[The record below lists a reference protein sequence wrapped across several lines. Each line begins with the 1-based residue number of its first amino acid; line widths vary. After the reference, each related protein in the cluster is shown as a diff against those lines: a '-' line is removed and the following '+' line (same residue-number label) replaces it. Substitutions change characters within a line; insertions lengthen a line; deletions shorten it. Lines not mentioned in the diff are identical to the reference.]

1 MKELSLQHPLVGVQ
15 TLCGLFGKSRQAWYE
30 AQKREQKEDFQA
42 LILLSEVRRLRID
55 LPSVGVD
62 VLHYQ
67 LTEFRQQH
75 GIKIGRDKLANLLR
89 DSDLLIKRKKRRVS
103 TTWSHHRFFK
113 YPNLTVGQSV
123 SAPNRLWVSDITY
136 LLIARGFVYL
146 SLITDAYSRKI
157 VGWAV
162 DESLGARGPVN
173 ALKMALK
180 LNKGR
185 LSSELIHHSDRGVQ
199 YCCNEYIALLK
210 GQKIAVSM
218 TEQGDPYE
226 NALAERMNRT
236 IKEEMLL
243 NRGFADYA
251 SAKVAVE
258 RAIVNYNT
266 LRPHGSCNYYTPE
279 QAHQMEGELGR
290 KWRKAQGG
298 QVGKVQ
304 PTNRV
309 AVTQNES

>member
-1 MKELSLQHPLVGVQ
+1 MG
-15 TLCGLFGKSRQAWYE
+15 
-30 AQKREQKEDFQA
+30 
-42 LILLSEVRRLRID
+42 
-55 LPSVGVD
+55 
-62 VLHYQ
+62 
-67 LTEFRQQH
+67 QQ
-75 GIKIGRDKLANLLR
+75 
-89 DSDLLIKRKKRRVS
+89 VC
-103 TTWSHHRFFK
+103 
-113 YPNLTVGQSV
+113 
-123 SAPNRLWVSDITY
+123 APNRLWVSDITY

-146 SLITDAYSRKI
+146 SLITDAYSPKT

-162 DESLGARGPVN
+162 DESLGACGPLN

-180 LNKGR
+180 LNIGR

-210 GQKIAVSM
+210 GQEIAVSM
-218 TEQGDPYE
+218 NEQGDPYE

-290 KWRKAQGG
+290 RWRKAKRG
-298 QVGKVQ
+298 QAEKVQ

-309 AVTQNES
+309 AVS

>member
-42 LILLSEVRRLRID
+42 LILLSEVRRLRIN

-75 GIKIGRDKLANLLR
+75 GIKIGRDKLANLLK

-243 NRGFADYA
+243 NRGFADYV

-266 LRPHGSCNYYTPE
+266 LRPHGSCN
-279 QAHQMEGELGR
+279 
-290 KWRKAQGG
+290 
-298 QVGKVQ
+298 
-304 PTNRV
+304 
-309 AVTQNES
+309 

>member
-1 MKELSLQHPLVGVQ
+1 LVGIQ

-30 AQKREQKEDFQA
+30 AQKRDEKEDFQA
-42 LILLSEVRRLRID
+42 LTLLSEVRRLRID

-75 GIKIGRDKLANLLR
+75 GIKVGRDKLANLLR
-89 DSDLLIKRKKRRVS
+89 DSHLLIKRKKRRVS

-113 YPNLTVGQSV
+113 YPNLTVGQRVSV
-123 SAPNRLWVSDITY
+123 PNRLWVSDITY

-162 DESLGARGPVN
+162 EESLGACGPLN
-173 ALKMALK
+173 ALRMALK
-180 LNKGR
+180 GNKGR

-210 GQKIAVSM
+210 GHKIAVSM

-243 NRGFADYA
+243 NRGFADYT
-251 SAKVAVE
+251 SAKAAVE
-258 RAIVNYNT
+258 RAIGNYNT

-290 KWRKAQGG
+290 KWRKAPGG
-298 QVGKVQ
+298 KAGRVQ
-304 PTNRV
+304 PTNRL
-309 AVTQNES
+309 AVSQNEF